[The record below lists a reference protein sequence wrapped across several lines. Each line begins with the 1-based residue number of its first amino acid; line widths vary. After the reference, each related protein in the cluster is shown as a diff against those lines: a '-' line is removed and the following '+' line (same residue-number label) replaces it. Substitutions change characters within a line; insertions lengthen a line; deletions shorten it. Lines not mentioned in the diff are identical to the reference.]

1 MRGDIQGGWCMMLQ
15 AALVAAHYNPRLRS
29 FTVRLSKAGKPHE
42 AIITAVA
49 RQLVTIANALC
60 ESRQKWTAT
69 AS

>member
-1 MRGDIQGGWCMMLQ
+1 MML
-15 AALVAAHYNPRLRS
+15 NPRLRS
-29 FTVRLSKAGKPHE
+29 FTVRLRKAGKPHE